1 MVKTKKTTKLI
12 IILLI
17 MSLIYANLN
26 MAILGVISYAQDNVK
41 TIAEEEL
48 ADKEEK
54 ALNIEISEITKNDIA
69 SGDTEYS
76 ETLTVK
82 LNYVEKFNEVTI
94 ADISDEII
102 KEIGQEETEVVK
114 PHIETFYKTTK
125 ISKAELEKVIGEKG
139 SLEITYKIKEQEE
152 VLEPE
157 TEKEEEKVLS
167 KEAEKV
173 GTIILPEVI
182 ESQEEETILTPEIE
196 EKTIQTLDKTG
207 TITAKEGIATITA
220 ETTPDDEGYITI
232 IYPENT
238 ISIDIKIL
246 ANTNN
251 IEKLEIVNNK
261 LIPKQEKV
269 DDIKEIQVI
278 KQIIVKGEKELL
290 NTIEKIN
297 KPINYAI
304 TKTGFGID
312 KNQIAT
318 AVANKINFTITMYT
332 DKTMYDLYKNP
343 YFVIELPQTIK
354 EINLESMA
362 ILNNPC
368 FELGGINLGTLE
380 NGNKAIAIKLQ
391 GEQKEHTKSVE
402 EDVQIVLGATIT
414 TEELLPTTQNQVSL
428 HYQNE
433 NATTYDGIG
442 IATRGIE
449 VNSLDFV
456 SNREVIVETKAIVG
470 EQTIS
475 SPREKYN
482 TVNIEPH
489 TYQSVKIIGT
499 AINNTG
505 KTIQN
510 AKILGTVTNIGPI
523 LGAENVYYSENENAT
538 IDLKDNNNKWQKEY
552 TANAKK
558 YLLIIKNFVQAQT
571 VNFEYNMN
579 LPENIMAD
587 TQRVAMFEVYND
599 NNQKINTSKI
609 TINQIAERFDI
620 YEDENI
626 KANIVINNAEKL
638 EIGDDTT
645 CRINIT
651 NVSGKNLENVS
662 LNIEIPKE
670 LEVLKT
676 ITKKNDTEKTNFEK
690 ENSIQITN
698 LNMVQGET
706 VTVEIET
713 KVLYTT
719 VEKATVVANI
729 NCEQKQEK
737 IFYTAN
743 IVPPSLIETT
753 ITSNKLGETLEARDN
768 VEYIVTL
775 KNKGKSHAEVDIKT
789 TPVEGMYIQKIEF
802 KNLST
807 GKTRSISCGNLSGD
821 MKNIE
826 INPEETVEVR
836 IKCFVKEL
844 EKDTIETMKV
854 EVTGE
859 KIKETKTQELVNKI
873 DRKIKQDINNGE
885 QIVTVNTITGT
896 AWIDQNEN
904 GKKDEEE
911 TVLKGIQA
919 VLINTQTSKE
929 VEKTVTNNQGE
940 YSFNNIDNGKYIV
953 EFRYNT
959 NDFNVTEYKNKN
971 ISKELSSAVINTT
984 QNNKTTA
991 KTEVITLQEGKTEN
1005 INAGFVMNKKF
1016 DMSINKGITQVKVN
1030 NEQGTKEYEFNNNSM
1045 AKVEID
1051 GKYLKGSLIF
1061 VEYEIAVTNI
1071 GEVKGYA
1078 KLVSDKIPT
1087 GMKFTSELNTDWYEG
1102 EDGKI
1107 YSVALANKELQPGE
1121 TATIKL
1127 ILIKEMTDDKIV
1139 SPVNIANIE
1148 ETFNEYL
1155 IADKNSNNNSSE
1167 ATIIISLTTGQTQT
1181 YIWLILTVIAII
1193 GVGAFGTKK
1202 IISKDIIK

>member
-1 MVKTKKTTKLI
+1 M
-12 IILLI
+12 
-17 MSLIYANLN
+17 
-26 MAILGVISYAQDNVK
+26 
-41 TIAEEEL
+41 
-48 ADKEEK
+48 
-54 ALNIEISEITKNDIA
+54 
-69 SGDTEYS
+69 
-76 ETLTVK
+76 
-82 LNYVEKFNEVTI
+82 
-94 ADISDEII
+94 
-102 KEIGQEETEVVK
+102 
-114 PHIETFYKTTK
+114 
-125 ISKAELEKVIGEKG
+125 
-139 SLEITYKIKEQEE
+139 
-152 VLEPE
+152 
-157 TEKEEEKVLS
+157 
-167 KEAEKV
+167 
-173 GTIILPEVI
+173 
-182 ESQEEETILTPEIE
+182 
-196 EKTIQTLDKTG
+196 
-207 TITAKEGIATITA
+207 
-220 ETTPDDEGYITI
+220 
-232 IYPENT
+232 
-238 ISIDIKIL
+238 
-246 ANTNN
+246 
-251 IEKLEIVNNK
+251 
-261 LIPKQEKV
+261 
-269 DDIKEIQVI
+269 
-278 KQIIVKGEKELL
+278 
-290 NTIEKIN
+290 
-297 KPINYAI
+297 
-304 TKTGFGID
+304 
-312 KNQIAT
+312 
-318 AVANKINFTITMYT
+318 
-332 DKTMYDLYKNP
+332 
-343 YFVIELPQTIK
+343 
-354 EINLESMA
+354 
-362 ILNNPC
+362 
-368 FELGGINLGTLE
+368 
-380 NGNKAIAIKLQ
+380 
-391 GEQKEHTKSVE
+391 
-402 EDVQIVLGATIT
+402 
-414 TEELLPTTQNQVSL
+414 
-428 HYQNE
+428 
-433 NATTYDGIG
+433 
-442 IATRGIE
+442 
-449 VNSLDFV
+449 
-456 SNREVIVETKAIVG
+456 
-470 EQTIS
+470 
-475 SPREKYN
+475 
-482 TVNIEPH
+482 
-489 TYQSVKIIGT
+489 
-499 AINNTG
+499 
-505 KTIQN
+505 
-510 AKILGTVTNIGPI
+510 
-523 LGAENVYYSENENAT
+523 
-538 IDLKDNNNKWQKEY
+538 
-552 TANAKK
+552 
-558 YLLIIKNFVQAQT
+558 
-571 VNFEYNMN
+571 
-579 LPENIMAD
+579 
-587 TQRVAMFEVYND
+587 
-599 NNQKINTSKI
+599 
-609 TINQIAERFDI
+609 
-620 YEDENI
+620 
-626 KANIVINNAEKL
+626 
-638 EIGDDTT
+638 
-645 CRINIT
+645 
-651 NVSGKNLENVS
+651 
-662 LNIEIPKE
+662 
-670 LEVLKT
+670 
-676 ITKKNDTEKTNFEK
+676 
-690 ENSIQITN
+690 
-698 LNMVQGET
+698 
-706 VTVEIET
+706 
-713 KVLYTT
+713 
-719 VEKATVVANI
+719 
-729 NCEQKQEK
+729 
-737 IFYTAN
+737 
-743 IVPPSLIETT
+743 
-753 ITSNKLGETLEARDN
+753 GETLEARDN

-885 QIVTVNTITGT
+885 QIVTANTITGT

-984 QNNKTTA
+984 QKNKTTA

-1155 IADKNSNNNSSE
+1155 IADKDSNNNSSE

-1193 GVGAFGTKK
+1193 GVGAFGAKK

>member
-1 MVKTKKTTKLI
+1 MTLAIFI
-12 IILLI
+12 I
-17 MSLIYANLN
+17 
-26 MAILGVISYAQDNVK
+26 
-41 TIAEEEL
+41 
-48 ADKEEK
+48 
-54 ALNIEISEITKNDIA
+54 
-69 SGDTEYS
+69 
-76 ETLTVK
+76 
-82 LNYVEKFNEVTI
+82 FR
-94 ADISDEII
+94 
-102 KEIGQEETEVVK
+102 
-114 PHIETFYKTTK
+114 
-125 ISKAELEKVIGEKG
+125 
-139 SLEITYKIKEQEE
+139 
-152 VLEPE
+152 
-157 TEKEEEKVLS
+157 
-167 KEAEKV
+167 
-173 GTIILPEVI
+173 
-182 ESQEEETILTPEIE
+182 
-196 EKTIQTLDKTG
+196 
-207 TITAKEGIATITA
+207 
-220 ETTPDDEGYITI
+220 
-232 IYPENT
+232 
-238 ISIDIKIL
+238 
-246 ANTNN
+246 
-251 IEKLEIVNNK
+251 
-261 LIPKQEKV
+261 
-269 DDIKEIQVI
+269 
-278 KQIIVKGEKELL
+278 
-290 NTIEKIN
+290 
-297 KPINYAI
+297 
-304 TKTGFGID
+304 
-312 KNQIAT
+312 
-318 AVANKINFTITMYT
+318 
-332 DKTMYDLYKNP
+332 DL
-343 YFVIELPQTIK
+343 
-354 EINLESMA
+354 
-362 ILNNPC
+362 
-368 FELGGINLGTLE
+368 
-380 NGNKAIAIKLQ
+380 
-391 GEQKEHTKSVE
+391 
-402 EDVQIVLGATIT
+402 
-414 TEELLPTTQNQVSL
+414 
-428 HYQNE
+428 
-433 NATTYDGIG
+433 
-442 IATRGIE
+442 
-449 VNSLDFV
+449 
-456 SNREVIVETKAIVG
+456 
-470 EQTIS
+470 
-475 SPREKYN
+475 
-482 TVNIEPH
+482 
-489 TYQSVKIIGT
+489 
-499 AINNTG
+499 
-505 KTIQN
+505 
-510 AKILGTVTNIGPI
+510 
-523 LGAENVYYSENENAT
+523 
-538 IDLKDNNNKWQKEY
+538 
-552 TANAKK
+552 
-558 YLLIIKNFVQAQT
+558 
-571 VNFEYNMN
+571 
-579 LPENIMAD
+579 LPENITSD
-587 TQRVAMFEVYND
+587 TQHVAMFEVYND
-599 NNQKINTSKI
+599 NNQQINTSKI

-885 QIVTVNTITGT
+885 QIVTANTITGI

-991 KTEVITLQEGKTEN
+991 KT
-1005 INAGFVMNKKF
+1005 
-1016 DMSINKGITQVKVN
+1016 
-1030 NEQGTKEYEFNNNSM
+1030 
-1045 AKVEID
+1045 
-1051 GKYLKGSLIF
+1051 
-1061 VEYEIAVTNI
+1061 
-1071 GEVKGYA
+1071 
-1078 KLVSDKIPT
+1078 
-1087 GMKFTSELNTDWYEG
+1087 
-1102 EDGKI
+1102 
-1107 YSVALANKELQPGE
+1107 
-1121 TATIKL
+1121 
-1127 ILIKEMTDDKIV
+1127 
-1139 SPVNIANIE
+1139 
-1148 ETFNEYL
+1148 
-1155 IADKNSNNNSSE
+1155 
-1167 ATIIISLTTGQTQT
+1167 
-1181 YIWLILTVIAII
+1181 
-1193 GVGAFGTKK
+1193 
-1202 IISKDIIK
+1202 

>member
-125 ISKAELEKVIGEKG
+125 ISKEKLEKVIGEKG

-167 KEAEKV
+167 EETKNV

-182 ESQEEETILTPEIE
+182 EAQEETILTPEIE

-645 CRINIT
+645 CIINIT
-651 NVSGKNLENVS
+651 NVSGRNLENILV
-662 LNIEIPKE
+662 NIELPENVSKLFTSTTDGEGNNIIRRGDRLSAKDISIG
-670 LEVLKT
+670 LDKDKTVTIEVGMQMLKG
-676 ITKKNDTEKTNFEK
+676 IK
-690 ENSIQITN
+690 EN
-698 LNMVQGET
+698 ET
-706 VTVEIET
+706 I
-713 KVLYTT
+713 K
-719 VEKATVVANI
+719 ANI
-729 NCEQKQEK
+729 NYEQKQATISNK
-737 IFYTAN
+737 IETIN
-743 IVPPSLIETT
+743 PSVIETT
-753 ITSNKLGETLEARDN
+753 ITSNKIGKTLNLGEEIQ
-768 VEYIVTL
+768 YKITL
-775 KNKGKSHAEVDIKT
+775 KNKGKSHAKIKART
-789 TPVEGMYIQKIEF
+789 SPVEGIDIKKIRV
-802 KNLST
+802 LSLET
-807 GKTRSISCGNLSGD
+807 GELCHIGATSLKGTIPQFD
-821 MKNIE
+821 
-826 INPEETVEVR
+826 INPEETIE
-836 IKCFVKEL
+836 IYIEGIVKEL
-844 EKDTIETMKV
+844 EKQTIETMYLEINGDKIENTMTDKLSNQINKKV
-854 EVTGE
+854 
-859 KIKETKTQELVNKI
+859 KENVNS
-873 DRKIKQDINNGE
+873 
-885 QIVTVNTITGT
+885 IVTNEVQNSITGT

-904 GKKDEEE
+904 GQKDEEE

-919 VLINTQTSKE
+919 ILVDTQTSKE
-929 VEKTVTNNQGE
+929 VEKTVTNSKGE
-940 YSFNNIDNGKYIV
+940 YNFNNIDDGKYIV

-959 NDFNVTEYKNKN
+959 NAFNVTEYKNKN
-971 ISKELSSAVINTT
+971 ISTDLGSSVINTT

-1078 KLVSDKIPT
+1078 KLISDKIPT

-1181 YIWLILTVIAII
+1181 YIWLILTIIAII
-1193 GVGAFGTKK
+1193 GVGAFGAKK
-1202 IISKDIIK
+1202 IINKDIIK